1 LCFLENNAL
10 NPSVTIPRIIEGSG
24 TDWIDLVATCKLSI
38 EKSPLP
44 PRRDISRRDAG
55 VDLTTPK
62 NLKAFG
68 LRLLIVE
75 ANTHKPSLLFFFI
88 HQQSLLNKSSRE
100 KISGTMALL
109 QGFT

>member
-1 LCFLENNAL
+1 MSLSIRVSSLI
-10 NPSVTIPRIIEGSG
+10 T
-24 TDWIDLVATCKLSI
+24 LVDCITQTEEPKLSI

-44 PRRDISRRDAG
+44 PRGDISRRDAG

-100 KISGTMALL
+100 KISGIIPLL
-109 QGFT
+109 RKFT

>member
-38 EKSPLP
+38 EKSLLP
-44 PRRDISRRDAG
+44 PRGDISRRDAG